1 MACHRE
7 RSLTGLNLAALPAIA
22 ILGIL
27 MLSGCGGDKGKTM
40 SRADLSRGFG
50 LAIRA
55 RTLVSAAHDKTGRWP
70 ASNEEANLLRPEKY
84 ATESVADLTVSD
96 GGAITV
102 RFKSGGALR
111 LMPDARHTP
120 AEKRW
125 RCTTTN
131 IDNPTATIPCR
142 PKL

>member
-1 MACHRE
+1 MECHRE
-7 RSLTGLNLAALPAIA
+7 GSFTGLKLAALPAIV

-27 MLSGCGGDKGKTM
+27 MLSGCGDKAKTM

-70 ASNEEANLLRPEKY
+70 ASNGEANLLRPEKY

-111 LMPDARHTP
+111 LEPDARHAP
-120 AEKRW
+120 NEKRW

-131 IDNPTATIPCR
+131 IDNATASIPCR
-142 PKL
+142 PRL